1 MGTQLLQW
9 KGADIF
15 WLINF
20 TCLLVY
26 LIWIITRIYHS
37 KKADFTFDFT
47 TTNGQGKRCKLLS
60 FYPRINKVL
69 IITDN
74 IFFYIN
80 RNLTDVLIL
89 YLCATADC
97 GRHWITRLRVGKVG
111 CHSTFAYGK
120 SGHVSPFENSKNDA
134 QK

>member
-15 WLINF
+15 WLIKF

-69 IITDN
+69 IIIDN
-74 IFFYIN
+74 IFFT
-80 RNLTDVLIL
+80 LM
-89 YLCATADC
+89 
-97 GRHWITRLRVGKVG
+97 
-111 CHSTFAYGK
+111 
-120 SGHVSPFENSKNDA
+120 
-134 QK
+134 